1 MIKLQDIS
9 DQLNQRDASK
19 EELGR
24 IKSRLVD
31 FHGEGWSL
39 NAELKIHM
47 LKLLHIPRLTGE
59 LVLTLH
65 WSLINYSAI
74 VKILKKHDKRTGVLL
89 RAPYLANVLQ
99 QV

>member
-1 MIKLQDIS
+1 MHLRHASFRSIS
-9 DQLNQRDASK
+9 MAVLFTS
-19 EELGR
+19 
-24 IKSRLVD
+24 V
-31 FHGEGWSL
+31 
-39 NAELKIHM
+39 IHF
-47 LKLLHIPRLTGE
+47 PGE

-99 QV
+99 QVCICIGLLSDIGHWIVNERLLVY